1 MGPSKLKTEFFVTI
15 SVLTRRPCSKNELR
29 QWEAF
34 NILILFFIIN
44 NNVLSII
51 FKKIYRITVIRNKKT
66 VPSGIDIIFFS
77 VKSFLG
83 I

>member
-1 MGPSKLKTEFFVTI
+1 MFLVSFL
-15 SVLTRRPCSKNELR
+15 
-29 QWEAF
+29 
-34 NILILFFIIN
+34 
-44 NNVLSII
+44 
-51 FKKIYRITVIRNKKT
+51 KKIYRITVIRNKKT